1 AQIALRAGDVALQ
14 DAGCLAGRTN
24 PPDAIFDGLLDV
36 GVPGVT
42 QMAHAG
48 GQIGRADEDAVHA
61 LDRHDLIKVG
71 EGFGRFHL
79 AQQTDVVLGLWQ
91 VVAYGPP
98 ACHPR
103 DGGTHATDAVRRV
116 TNRRH
121 RPARFLGRLHHGHQQ
136 VARPDVQQ
144 ALDLN
149 RVVPGGT
156 YDRRD
161 RISGQRL
168 QL

>member
-1 AQIALRAGDVALQ
+1 
-14 DAGCLAGRTN
+14 
-24 PPDAIFDGLLDV
+24 
-36 GVPGVT
+36 
-42 QMAHAG
+42 
-48 GQIGRADEDAVHA
+48 
-61 LDRHDLIKVG
+61 DLIKVG

-168 QL
+168 QLEQGGLDGVRCVFAVDQAPVKPGGCADLAGDRVAQTQPDADLRRTL